1 MSELSENKTS
11 FINPELL
18 DLVANGFIN
27 SAFLIAVMGI
37 EFLGAVADNKPLR
50 AQNQS
55 SKRFKI
61 GLRKFFPKRYG
72 KPSITENIYKG
83 LRCNA
88 GHLLH
93 FSNKIEFI
101 NDASLHLQEA
111 EQTLKIHKKQFIA
124 DYIAASEKLSARVN
138 NGDITLKKGLN

>member
-1 MSELSENKTS
+1 MMNSIKTPPILINKE
-11 FINPELL
+11 IIDLL
-18 DLVANGFIN
+18 ENGFID

-37 EFLGAVADNKPLR
+37 EFLGAVADDKPLR
-50 AQNQS
+50 ANGQS

-72 KPSITENIYKG
+72 KPSITEHIYKG

-93 FSNKIEFI
+93 FSSKIEFVE
-101 NDASLHLQEA
+101 DPTLHLKEDGII
-111 EQTLKIHKKQFIA
+111 LKIHKREFVE
-124 DYIAASEKLSARVN
+124 DYIKAAEKLSNRILE
-138 NGDITLKKGLN
+138 GLIQLKKGI